1 MSMVQIGRA
10 LINTNNVDSVEM
22 FGSGIRLFI
31 SGKALLLED
40 ISVDDLALALS
51 IPDNS
56 KWLEQARK
64 YQEEAK
70 KKAL

>member
-10 LINTNNVDSVEM
+10 LINTSNVDSVEM

-40 ISVDDLALALS
+40 VSVDDVAQALGVTGHTQ
-51 IPDNS
+51 
-56 KWLEQARK
+56 WLEQARK

-70 KKAL
+70 KRGI

>member
-1 MSMVQIGRA
+1 MHMVQIGRA

-22 FGSGIRLFI
+22 YGSGIRLFI
-31 SGKALLLED
+31 SGKPLILED
-40 ISVDDLALALS
+40 VSVDDVAQALGVTGHTL
-51 IPDNS
+51 
-56 KWLEQARK
+56 WLEQSRK